1 MEKRKG
7 LSGRGLV
14 KPSEGKPV
22 LVEYSTNGSN
32 GNHGSYGSNGSNG
45 TNGRDQGVEFQ
56 HKRDEAKR
64 IATEKT
70 KARTMAKQQ
79 QISERIASAAEQLSS
94 GIQEG
99 SSASEELMRS
109 MQQIASGAEEAGSAS
124 EEAKTTV
131 MQIEKNAQTNS
142 NLAVDTLNRINLIKE
157 LAVNTGKDI
166 SMLVEGVDQAATTA
180 IKTAEMMQD
189 LEKQSDEIGNIVQS
203 VVRIADQTNLLA
215 LNAAI
220 EAARAGEHGRGFA
233 IVADE
238 VRNLSE
244 TSEKSANK
252 IKDVVAEIQG
262 EVRKVVLEVGTIGR
276 VAKEEAEKGKS
287 IAEAL
292 LAIGT
297 TMGDFQIIGKQ
308 TEKGVADILVY
319 SKDFLKMSE
328 NVATAAEELTANT
341 EQSRKGMEQQTK
353 AFSEMSSAAEELAQT
368 AEELKN
374 STNLQKSAEELAS
387 MSEQLSANVEEALS
401 ASQELAKA
409 IEQIQKAS
417 EIQGKETVR
426 GTEIGDNLAITNAQV
441 ETNSITMQKQAQE
454 MLLKL
459 SNSKIEVDKMITNI
473 TNAAA
478 KNLDAAKLVRDLGE
492 KSLAIDKIVESII
505 NVTIK
510 TDMLAVSG
518 SIEAARAGEHGK
530 GFSVVSGDIRNLA
543 TESSVSADKIKNLV
557 RSLSQLIDISAQN
570 VEFAGTT
577 AQNEVTKA
585 KASTENLGKMEKD
598 MASIDKAMAEMLN
611 NSIEA
616 KKANEEAKKAVDNIS
631 VAAEQSMKSV
641 SQASA
646 ASEEQSKGLQELAS
660 AIEEIAALADE
671 LQSN

>member
-7 LSGRGLV
+7 LSGRGLTR
-14 KPSEGKPV
+14 PTEGKTAV
-22 LVEYSTNGSN
+22 ADYSNS
-32 GNHGSYGSNGSNG
+32 S
-45 TNGRDQGVEFQ
+45 DQNAEFQ

-70 KARTMAKQQ
+70 KAKTMAKQQ

-109 MQQIASGAEEAGSAS
+109 MQQIASGAEQAGSAS
-124 EEAKTTV
+124 EEAKATIT
-131 MQIEKNAQTNS
+131 QIEKNAQTNS

-157 LAVNTGKDI
+157 LAVTTGKDI
-166 SMLVEGVDQAATTA
+166 SILVEGVDQSATTA

-262 EVRKVVLEVGTIGR
+262 EVRKVVLEVGNIGR
-276 VAKEEAEKGKS
+276 IAKEEAEKGKG
-287 IAEAL
+287 IAESL
-292 LAIGT
+292 LAIAN
-297 TMGDFQIIGKQ
+297 TMGDFQNIGRQ
-308 TEKGVADILVY
+308 SEKGVADILMY
-319 SKDFLKMSE
+319 SKEFLKMSE
-328 NVATAAEELTANT
+328 NVSTAAEELTANT

-353 AFSEMSSAAEELAQT
+353 AFAEMSSAAEELAQT

-417 EIQGKETVR
+417 ELQGKETVK
-426 GTEIGDNLAITNAQV
+426 GAEIGDNLAITNSQV
-441 ETNSITMQKQAQE
+441 ETNSINMQKQAQE
-454 MLLKL
+454 MVSKL
-459 SNSKIEVDKMITNI
+459 SLSKVEVDKMITNI
-473 TNAAA
+473 TTSAA
-478 KNLDAAKLVRDLGE
+478 KNLDAAKQVRNLGE

-570 VEFAGTT
+570 VEFAGNT

-585 KASTENLGKMEKD
+585 KTATENLNKMEKD
-598 MASIDKAMAEMLN
+598 MALIDKSMAEMLN
-611 NSIEA
+611 NATEA
-616 KKANEEAKKAVDNIS
+616 KQANEEAKKAVDNIS
-631 VAAEQSMKSV
+631 AAAEQSMKSV

>member
-1 MEKRKG
+1 MERNRG
-7 LSGRGLV
+7 LSGKGLA
-14 KPSEGKPV
+14 KPGLTNKSKYNEQV
-22 LVEYSTNGSN
+22 LS
-32 GNHGSYGSNGSNG
+32 
-45 TNGRDQGVEFQ
+45 DQGAEFQ
-56 HKRDEAKR
+56 HKRDDAKR
-64 IATEKT
+64 IATEKA

-79 QISERIASAAEQLSS
+79 QISERIATAAEELSS

-109 MQQIASGAEEAGSAS
+109 MQQIASGAEESSSAS
-124 EEAKTTV
+124 EETKVTV
-131 MQIEKNAQTNS
+131 TQIEKNAQINAT
-142 NLAVDTLNRINLIKE
+142 LAIQTLDKVNTIKE
-157 LAVNTGKDI
+157 FAVNTGRDI
-166 SMLVEGVDQAATTA
+166 SILIEGVNQAANTA
-180 IKTAEMMQD
+180 IKTAELMTD

-262 EVRKVVLEVGTIGR
+262 EVRKVVQEVGNIGKIAR
-276 VAKEEAEKGKS
+276 EEAEKGKS
-287 IAEAL
+287 ISEGL
-292 LAIGT
+292 NAIANSMT
-297 TMGDFQIIGKQ
+297 EFQTISRE
-308 TEKGVADILVY
+308 TEKGVADILGY
-319 SKDFLKMSE
+319 SKDFLRMSE
-328 NVATAAEELTANT
+328 NVASAAEELSAST
-341 EQSRKGMEQQTK
+341 EESRKGTEQQTK

-374 STNLQKSAEELAS
+374 STNLQKSAEDLAS
-387 MSEQLSANVEEALS
+387 MSEQLSANIEEALS

-409 IEQIQKAS
+409 IEQIQKGA
-417 EIQGKETVR
+417 EIQGKETAR
-426 GTEIGDNLAITNAQV
+426 GTEIGERLASTNTQV
-441 ETNSITMQKQAQE
+441 ETNALTMQKQTQD
-454 MLLKL
+454 MLKKL
-459 SNSKIEVDKMITNI
+459 GISKVDIDKMITNI
-473 TNAAA
+473 SGAAV
-478 KNLDAAKLVRDLGE
+478 KNLDAAKIVRTLGE

-557 RSLSQLIDISAQN
+557 RSLSLLIDTCAQN
-570 VEFAGTT
+570 VEFSGNM
-577 AQNEVTKA
+577 AQSEVTKA
-585 KASTENLGKMEKD
+585 KTSTDSLNKMEID
-598 MASIDKAMAEMLN
+598 MGVIDKAMTDILK
-611 NSIEA
+611 NSREA
-616 KKANEEAKKAVDNIS
+616 KQANDEAKKAVDNIS
-631 VAAEQSMKSV
+631 AAAEESMKSV

-646 ASEEQSKGLQELAS
+646 ASEEQAKGLQELS
-660 AIEEIAALADE
+660 EAIEEIAALADE